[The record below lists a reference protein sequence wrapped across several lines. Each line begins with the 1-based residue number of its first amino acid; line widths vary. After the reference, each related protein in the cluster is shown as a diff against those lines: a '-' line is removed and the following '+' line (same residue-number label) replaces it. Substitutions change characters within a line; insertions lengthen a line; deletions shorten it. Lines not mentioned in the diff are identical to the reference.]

1 MFECDIVPPLK
12 CVGSNWKIKLTMWRL
27 TDIDTYDE
35 TSSNVLFVHFLFY
48 MCVLHVEFKLVA
60 E

>member
-12 CVGSNWKIKLTMWRL
+12 CVGSNWKIKRL